1 MFKFT
6 RLKLNIFWVNT
17 IFVIVNLVRIGSQR
31 KKKRQKKENNGE
43 KMKQFLL
50 EL

>member
-6 RLKLNIFWVNT
+6 RLKLNMFWVNT

-31 KKKRQKKENNGE
+31 KKRQKKENNGE